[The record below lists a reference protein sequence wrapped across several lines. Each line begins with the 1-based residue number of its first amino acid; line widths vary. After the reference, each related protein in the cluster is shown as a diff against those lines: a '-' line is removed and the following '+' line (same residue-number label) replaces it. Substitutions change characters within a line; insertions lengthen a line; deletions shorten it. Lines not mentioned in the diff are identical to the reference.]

1 MKRVA
6 LMTSCVLA
14 VLLGLWHLQLAMQAV
29 FVFRE
34 SEPVASWIAIVLGPA
49 ITLVL
54 GILAMFL
61 RRVGGIALIACGV
74 VSLIVFAASDDPSRE
89 HVTSFLVQIS
99 LPMVAIGIAFLVLSK
114 VTLRP
119 TPRSAT

>member
-1 MKRVA
+1 MKRAVFMA
-6 LMTSCVLA
+6 ICVFGI
-14 VLLGLWHLQLAMQAV
+14 LLGLWHLQLAMQAV

-34 SEPVASWIAIVLGPA
+34 GEPIASWLAIALGPA

-54 GILAMFL
+54 GILAIFL
-61 RRVGGIALIACGV
+61 RRVGGIALIACGIA
-74 VSLIVFAASDDPSRE
+74 SLISFVVGDEPSRE

-99 LPMVAIGIAFLVLSK
+99 LPMVVIGIAFLVLSK
-114 VTLRP
+114 VTLRS